1 MRFTIDLSAA
11 PEARK
16 FREAQIRRDL
26 KRAHE
31 RSQAGAEARF
41 RLQHGMLT
49 EFLIAER
56 ARDTP
61 LAQIVAGYGRNF
73 EDAIVDVARNTKAP
87 AKFAAGFIGRLA
99 ERVAQRLAVPD
110 PDVEFALVDV
120 HDGEI
125 KDYDFR
131 TELRK

>member
-26 KRAHE
+26 KRARE
-31 RSQAGAEARF
+31 RTQAGAEARF

-56 ARDTP
+56 ARDAP
-61 LAQIVAGYGRNF
+61 LSHIVAGYGRNF
-73 EDAIVDVARNTKAP
+73 EDAIVDIARNTKSP
-87 AKFAAGFIGRLA
+87 AKFAASFLERLA
-99 ERVAQRLAVPD
+99 ERVAQRLKVPD
-110 PDVEFALVDV
+110 PDVGFALVDV

-131 TELRK
+131 KALRK

>member
-11 PEARK
+11 PEAKK
-16 FREAQIRRDL
+16 FREEQIRRDL
-26 KRAHE
+26 EHAQE
-31 RSQAGAEARF
+31 RTQAGAEARF

-49 EFLIAER
+49 EFLIAEY
-56 ARDTP
+56 ARGTP
-61 LAQIVAGYGRNF
+61 LSHIVAGYGRNF

-87 AKFAAGFIGRLA
+87 AKFAVDFIGRLA

-110 PDVEFALVDV
+110 PDVGFALVDV

-131 TELRK
+131 TGLRK